1 LAIPRSEFQL
11 ADNQLQ
17 FELAKLREDAADPAM
32 DFGGAPGLGLHIGAE
47 RKAGLVDDAAH
58 ERRKARN
65 ADSVAV
71 RRRRRKI
78 PQDKHERDR
87 FVVHRHDDGQ
97 FQAPPQLG
105 DERTPAPL

>member
-1 LAIPRSEFQL
+1 MRIVS
-11 ADNQLQ
+11 Q
-17 FELAKLREDAADPAM
+17 FGDE
-32 DFGGAPGLGLHIGAE
+32 
-47 RKAGLVDDAAH
+47 
-58 ERRKARN
+58 
-65 ADSVAV
+65 
-71 RRRRRKI
+71 RKI